1 METLENIIVVGK
13 TRTKPSVENN
23 REEEEWKPD
32 TITFLFDTIGLPVYD
47 LMTTQQLI
55 EDILTWYQSNSSDNL
70 TEEEI
75 QQYGDRLAT
84 ISDAELCS
92 TWYLTVGEHAL
103 SEMDFANDETKAIW
117 LYREYYAVIAER
129 EHGPSEQALIDTSR
143 IDELRRE
150 KGEVM
155 DRINAILLPRGL
167 FTFPFDRDIGK
178 MFVDFLDTST
188 ICILLQRLRHF
199 GRDKTFGLLGAKI
212 GAREYDILPGKSIRL
227 IFKRMMYY
235 EGYTEIMTALRS
247 THYRLA
253 RAADWRW
260 EDYSRFADKNIYGTL
275 EIKSHDTLLAYLP
288 LDNLK
293 EFLSAIQQ
301 MN

>member
-1 METLENIIVVGK
+1 METLENIIVVSK

-23 REEEEWKPD
+23 REEEEWKPE
-32 TITFLFDTIGLPVYD
+32 TITFLLDTLGLPVYD
-47 LMTTQQLI
+47 LMTTQHLI
-55 EDILTWYQSNSSDNL
+55 EDILTWYQSNSPDNL

-75 QQYGDRLAT
+75 QEYGDRLAT

-103 SEMDFANDETKAIW
+103 SEMDFTNDETKDMR
-117 LYREYYAVIAER
+117 LYREYYAIIAER
-129 EHGPSEQALIDTSR
+129 EHGPSEQALFDTSR

-155 DRINAILLPRGL
+155 ERINAILMPYYYQ
-167 FTFPFDRDIGK
+167 PNDIGK
-178 MFVDFLDTST
+178 LLVEFMDTST
-188 ICILLQRLRHF
+188 ICVILQRLRHF
-199 GRDKTFGLLGAKI
+199 GGESLGLIPSIEASAK
-212 GAREYDILPGKSIRL
+212 EYYMPGKSVRL

-235 EGYTEIMTALRS
+235 EGYTEIMKALRR
-247 THYRLA
+247 THYRLQ

-275 EIKSHDTLLAYLP
+275 DIKRHDTLFAYLP
-288 LDNLK
+288 LENLK
-293 EFLSAIQQ
+293 KFLDAVKIKYKA
-301 MN
+301 